1 MARLLLVHGASPG
14 EKDEDGHNPE
24 EWHLLLGRSVS
35 RTFESVLMLASVC
48 HGRVIKRFCPRSL
61 CGTFSREQRA
71 CWFGLRES
79 VARTIRMLQSPKFAL
94 DEADKC
100 FQAGEMWLALR
111 LCEMG
116 LKFYSCALPA
126 GHSLGN

>member
-1 MARLLLVHGASPG
+1 
-14 EKDEDGHNPE
+14 
-24 EWHLLLGRSVS
+24 
-35 RTFESVLMLASVC
+35 MLASVC
-48 HGRVIKRFCPRSL
+48 HGRVIKTLLPAVALWHFL
-61 CGTFSREQRA
+61 KRA
-71 CWFGLRES
+71 TVCWFGLRES

-116 LKFYSCALPA
+116 LKFYSCLLYTSPSPRDR
-126 GHSLGN
+126 G

>member
-1 MARLLLVHGASPG
+1 MRHQTLLPAVAL
-14 EKDEDGHNPE
+14 
-24 EWHLLLGRSVS
+24 WHFL
-35 RTFESVLMLASVC
+35 
-48 HGRVIKRFCPRSL
+48 KRA
-61 CGTFSREQRA
+61 TV

-116 LKFYSCALPA
+116 LKFYSCALLTDR
-126 GHSLGN
+126 SLGNGLHLCWIQD